1 MPPRA
6 SSRRLDLLALAGS
19 DLIECAPHRWGRR
32 HRAQGPGLV
41 AQDADVGNGLAAIGE
56 HHRDVDQHPA
66 AIVDRD
72 EPAASHG
79 P

>member
-1 MPPRA
+1 
-6 SSRRLDLLALAGS
+6 
-19 DLIECAPHRWGRR
+19 
-32 HRAQGPGLV
+32 LV